1 MKLSSRSDES
11 REPSYKSKCTT
22 KEERQVFI
30 EQKFDDYK
38 SFLGRYPKSMRC
50 SSPGRCSPP
59 SARRER
65 RMDFA
70 LEKPALEVDGVRPS

>member
-1 MKLSSRSDES
+1 MKSTSRSDES
-11 REPSYKSKCTT
+11 REHSYKSKCTT

-38 SFLGRYPKSMRC
+38 SFLGRDPKSMRC
-50 SSPGRCSPP
+50 SSPRRCSPP

-65 RMDFA
+65 RMDFTP
-70 LEKPALEVDGVRPS
+70 EKPMLEADGVCPS